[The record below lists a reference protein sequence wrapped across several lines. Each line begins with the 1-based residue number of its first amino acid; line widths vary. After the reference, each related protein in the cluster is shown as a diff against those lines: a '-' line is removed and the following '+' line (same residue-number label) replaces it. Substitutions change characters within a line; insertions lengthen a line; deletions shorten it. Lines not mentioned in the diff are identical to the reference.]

1 MSEPTES
8 PQWSSPQARLG
19 SMLGSVRQKA
29 RSMGEAA
36 EKAAE
41 SALQARGSSIAS
53 VKQTLQSGLR
63 DALEETA
70 PMDVMLREKNAR
82 ILELEEERASLS
94 AQLKRALAGDALA
107 EALQAVQTHK
117 AEAERVRARAVEKFK
132 AMAAGRAELEAELRA
147 LQQRSPATPAAAPG
161 TPAGW
166 EACGLSTPMDDDAG
180 ARAAAEMAA
189 AAATAEAAELR
200 AKVEEAEESVGRL
213 KQGIAARDTQLAELR
228 EKGRQMLSAKSAE
241 IAEKNAEITVL
252 HGRLEHARQA
262 HAAAVDGAERGA
274 AAAAGGEAALA
285 EATALRSQLADARA
299 AQATTVLLVLL
310 LLSSL
315 SLLLSKP
322 GARVRRRR
330 RPLLRRGRRVSA
342 RPPRMSARRRRRGL
356 PTWRRIS
363 ACSSAR

>member
-1 MSEPTES
+1 
-8 PQWSSPQARLG
+8 
-19 SMLGSVRQKA
+19 
-29 RSMGEAA
+29 
-36 EKAAE
+36 
-41 SALQARGSSIAS
+41 
-53 VKQTLQSGLR
+53 
-63 DALEETA
+63 
-70 PMDVMLREKNAR
+70 MDVMLREKNAR

-132 AMAAGRAELEAELRA
+132 AMAADRAELEAELRA

-200 AKVEEAEESVGRL
+200 AKVEEAEGSVGRL

-241 IAEKNAEITVL
+241 IAEL

-274 AAAAGGEAALA
+274 AAAAGGEAAAEAALA

-310 LLSSL
+310 LSSSL